1 MEKIA
6 IDTSLDRKIAETPKD
21 IPGWGVD
28 ANPGNNPTHPMKNYN
43 GADFERLNYER
54 PPQQEV
60 NIEVLHSIER
70 PSVTSV
76 FGTSTPPHGLSG
88 AIRRFAFKYS
98 ESTYAHWVPLVVA
111 DRIDVV
117 QGIIDDL
124 KHGHVPNI
132 FAEKGWKAEWKHNP
146 KALIT
151 KIAVTVV
158 VAGMLVAML
167 GPKKK
172 SRGKG

>member
-1 MEKIA
+1 MEKIL
-6 IDTSLDRKIAETPKD
+6 IDTSLDRQIAEAPKD
-21 IPGWGVD
+21 IPGWGID
-28 ANPGNNPTHPMKNYN
+28 ANPDNNPTHPIKNYN

-76 FGTSTPPHGLSG
+76 FGTATPPRGISG

-98 ESTYAHWVPLVVA
+98 ESTYAHWVPLVFA

-117 QGIIDDL
+117 QGIFNDL
-124 KHGHVPNI
+124 KRGYVPNI

-146 KALIT
+146 KGLVT
-151 KIAVTVV
+151 KLAVTVV
-158 VAGMLVAML
+158 VASLFVAML
-167 GPKKK
+167 SKKK
-172 SRGKG
+172 GVDRD

>member
-1 MEKIA
+1 MEKIL
-6 IDTSLDRKIAETPKD
+6 IDPNLDRKIAEEPKD
-21 IPGWGVD
+21 IPGWGID
-28 ANPGNNPTHPMKNYN
+28 SNPDNNPTHPIKNYN

-70 PSVTSV
+70 PSVSTV
-76 FGTSTPPHGLSG
+76 FGTSTPPRGLSG

-98 ESTYAHWVPLVVA
+98 ESTYAHWVPLVFA

-124 KHGHVPNI
+124 KQGHVPNI

-146 KALIT
+146 KGLVT
-151 KIAVTVV
+151 KIAVTVIV
-158 VAGMLVAML
+158 TSMLVAML
-167 GPKKK
+167 
-172 SRGKG
+172 SRKRKG